1 MNVLFTV
8 NHYKTVFFKEIA
20 DNLTNVGHD
29 VFWISPGKLW
39 GKWLIQQGIKKE
51 NILVIAN
58 YVKEWSGDN
67 RLSDAELHM
76 LFDLEKINK
85 WSIKDL
91 IMMDRLLQLKP
102 YHYALKYLSVCQR
115 KISSFFKLKGIEVV
129 FQESTW
135 AIELLITQIC
145 NKCGIKVFSI
155 DSVRIPYDRFAFF
168 EGHLAKGFITDNKI
182 KNEYV
187 MLAESIYKDI
197 CNKSK
202 KPDYFAINNKAPKLK
217 LRFFI
222 RFFWHLSTI
231 RYNIGDETYPPIFH
245 MIKERIN
252 SIVRYKW
259 VKKYISNFDNGAYQD
274 KPYVLFP
281 LHVQPEASIDVRGS
295 YYSNQLELIK
305 VLARSIPITH
315 NLLVKEHSNFIG
327 TKSIYFYKECARIP
341 GVYLVDPYADS
352 ISLIKSADLVV
363 SVTGTACLE
372 AGILGV
378 KSLLLGEAFF
388 SNLAFCNKLDIFSEK
403 FNGIYKILTAQIPSN
418 KERNKRAIDGI
429 SQIIANSYP
438 GIVGDVRF
446 DSRCKL
452 PDNVENVFAGFC
464 HFISQVIPKL

>member
-1 MNVLFTV
+1 MNILFTV
-8 NHYKTVFFKEIA
+8 SHYKTLFFKKIA
-20 DNLTNVGHD
+20 DNLTNVGHN

-39 GKWLIQQGIKKE
+39 ARWLMRQGVDKE
-51 NILVIAN
+51 NILVVAD
-58 YVKEWSGDN
+58 YVKEWSN
-67 RLSDAELHM
+67 NNQLSDIDLHM
-76 LFDLEKINK
+76 LFDLEKFNK

-91 IMMDRLLQLKP
+91 IMMDRLLKLKP
-102 YHYALKYLSVCQR
+102 YHYALKYLSVCQHQ
-115 KISSFFKLKGIEVV
+115 ISSFFKSKEIEIV
-129 FQESTW
+129 FQEVTW

-145 NKCGIKVFSI
+145 NKNGIKVFSI

-187 MLAESIYKDI
+187 TLAESIYRDI

-202 KPDYFAINNKAPKLK
+202 KPDYFVFNNKVPKLK
-217 LRFFI
+217 LKFFI
-222 RFFWHLSTI
+222 RFFWHLINI
-231 RYNIGDETYPPIFH
+231 RYNIGDETCPSIFH
-245 MIKERIN
+245 LIKERIN

-259 VKKYISNFDNGAYQD
+259 VKKYISSYNSDAYRD

-305 VLARSIPITH
+305 ILARSIPVTH
-315 NLLVKEHSNFIG
+315 NLLVKEHPNFIG
-327 TKSIYFYKECARIP
+327 TKRISFYKECVKIP
-341 GVYLVDPYADS
+341 GVYLVNPYEDS
-352 ISLIKSADLVV
+352 ISLIKSADLVI

-388 SNLAFCNKLDIFSEK
+388 SNLTFCNKVEIFSEK
-403 FNGIYKILTAQIPSN
+403 FNGIYKVLTTQMPSD
-418 KERNKRAIDGI
+418 KERRKRAINGI
-429 SQIIANSYP
+429 SRIIANSYP
-438 GIVGDVRF
+438 GIVGDVRS

-452 PDNVENVFAGFC
+452 PDNIKNVVAGFC
-464 HFISQVIPKL
+464 HFISQVVPKL

>member
-1 MNVLFTV
+1 MNILFTV
-8 NHYKTVFFKEIA
+8 SHYKTVFFKEIA
-20 DNLTNVGHD
+20 DNLAKVGHN

-39 GKWLIQQGIKKE
+39 AKWLVRQGVDRE
-51 NILVIAN
+51 NILVIAD
-58 YVKEWSGDN
+58 YFKDWSN
-67 RLSDAELHM
+67 NNQLSDADLDM

-91 IMMDRLLQLKP
+91 IMMDRLLKLKP
-102 YHYALKYLSVCQR
+102 YQYALRYLSVCQC
-115 KISSFFKLKGIEVV
+115 KIGSFFKSKKIEIV
-129 FQESTW
+129 FQEVTW
-135 AIELLITQIC
+135 AVELLITQIC
-145 NKCGIKVFSI
+145 CKSGIKVFSV

-168 EGHLAKGFITDNKI
+168 EGHLAEGFVTDNEI
-182 KNEYV
+182 KNEHIV
-187 MLAESIYKDI
+187 LAEAIYKGV

-231 RYNIGDETYPPIFH
+231 QYNIGDETYPPIFYL
-245 MIKERIN
+245 IKERIN
-252 SIVRYKW
+252 SVVRYKW
-259 VKKYISNFDNGAYQD
+259 VKKYISNFDNDAYQD

-315 NLLVKEHSNFIG
+315 NLLIKEHSNFLG
-327 TKSIYFYKECARIP
+327 TKSISFYKECAKIP

-352 ISLIKSADLVV
+352 ISLIKFADLVV

-388 SNLAFCNKLDIFSEK
+388 SNLAFCNKLEIFSEK
-403 FNGIYKILTAQIPSN
+403 FDGIYRILTAQVPSD
-418 KERNKRAIDGI
+418 KERKKRAIDGI
-429 SQIIANSYP
+429 SRIIANSYP

-452 PDNVENVFAGFC
+452 PDNIESVFAGFC
-464 HFISQVIPKL
+464 HFISQVVPKL